1 TMQCSSLRL
10 AIGGLILLLFV
21 LHVLSKES
29 SPGSQHHDHHR
40 QRSRSAK
47 RFSRDSNAARERRP
61 NIILILT
68 DDQDAELGSLNFMPR
83 TLRLLRDGGAEFR
96 HAYTTTPMCCPAR
109 SSLLTGMYVH
119 NHMVFTNNDNCSSPQ
134 WQATHETRSYATYLS
149 NAGYRTGYF
158 GKYLNKYNGS
168 YIPPGW
174 REWGGLIMNSKYYNY
189 SINLNGQKIRHGFD
203 YAKDYYPDLIA
214 NDSIAFLRSS
224 KQQNQ
229 RKPVLLTMSFP
240 APHGPEDSAP
250 QYSHL
255 FFNVTTH
262 HTPSYDHAPNP
273 DKQWIL
279 RVTEPMQP
287 VHKRFTNLLMTKR
300 LQTLQSVDVAVE
312 RVYNEL
318 KSLGELDNT
327 YIVYTSDHGYH
338 LGQFGLIKGKSFPF
352 EFDVRVPF
360 LIRGPGIQ
368 ASKVVNEIVLNVDL
382 APTFLDMG
390 GVPTPQHMDGRS
402 ILPLLLSRN
411 RAVRDNWPDS
421 FLIESS
427 GRRET
432 AEQIAEA
439 RARLRA
445 ERRSMKLVNSSLLE
459 DFIGGGGEGTTPSNF
474 RSSSTASTLM
484 GLSST
489 ASTHQQTEEVEED
502 VDTDHEDDDTDDG
515 KGAMDSSAALLDD
528 EDVEDVTAEEGDEE
542 LDEQDFLHHYGNDLP
557 MAPYITKMMRLNSE
571 CSDPALL
578 KNCLPG
584 QKWKCINEEGRW
596 RKHKCKF
603 HLQLEQQLATMP
615 RKQFQRNCACF
626 TPDGVVYTKIRAP
639 SSGIHRVNKRT
650 QHGHGRRRNKRE
662 VFHTE
667 LPYEMEELLDLHQAV
682 DLLADHSHR
691 QKRDVSG
698 NSSGGNETITQV
710 IQQIQTT
717 LEALELKFNEHDQH
731 SSGSSSVS
739 SSSPFGQ
746 EEKLPKTAGGKAGH
760 RCYVDSVTSKVI
772 CSDVVYDDE
781 KTWRTSRAQIDMLI
795 KLLKD
800 KIGKLKEL
808 KKQLRE
814 NNKHALAA
822 NRRNESRRRNEA
834 HLTESGAGPE
844 FNMSYFT
851 DVGSTPKSNVDGEK
865 EIFRGYGG
873 SNSFDSVEQTQTY
886 HFASRAECYC
896 EPDVGEIYADS
907 KEMAREARRKLKE
920 ERQRKKERK
929 RMKKARLEKEC
940 LSEKMNCFLH
950 DSQHWRTAPMWN
962 DSPFCFCM
970 NANNNTYSCLRTIN
984 ATHNYLYCE
993 FTTGL
998 ITFYNLTIDP
1008 FETTNRAASLTP
1020 GERAHMHD
1028 SLDHLKGCR
1037 GRSCSIRRH
1046 QGQLEFGQSTPLLP
1060 SGANQVQRNNKR
1072 KHTPLVGTVG
1082 QNYAFVGSRLE
1093 QDGFSPQ
1100 NRRKLSKY
1108 HRWTGSQ
1115 QTHLKRR
1122 PWKQQPQA
1130 QMSPRYPADQPVTT
1144 SMA

>member
-1 TMQCSSLRL
+1 MSPHSSLRL
-10 AIGGLILLLFV
+10 AIGGLTLLLFV
-21 LHVLSKES
+21 LHVLSSKEHS
-29 SPGSQHHDHHR
+29 SGSQHHNHR
-40 QRSRSAK
+40 QRSHSAK

-68 DDQDAELGSLNFMPR
+68 DDQDVELGSLNFMPR

-189 SINLNGQKIRHGFD
+189 SINLNGKKIKHGFD

-279 RVTEPMQP
+279 RVTDPMQP

-312 RVYNEL
+312 RVFNEL
-318 KSLGELDNT
+318 KDLGELDNT

-368 ASKVVNEIVLNVDL
+368 ASKVVNEIVINVDL

-411 RAVRDNWPDS
+411 SAVRDNWPDS

-432 AEQIAEA
+432 AEQIAES
-439 RARLRA
+439 RARLQA
-445 ERRSMKLVNSSLLE
+445 ERRSMKLVNSTLLE
-459 DFIGGGGEGTTPSNF
+459 DFRAETAQSTSTIFWNN
-474 RSSSTASTLM
+474 SSTAATLI
-484 GLSST
+484 SS
-489 ASTHQQTEEVEED
+489 ASRQQEEVEED
-502 VDTDHEDDDTDDG
+502 VDTDDEGDDMDTEG
-515 KGAMDSSAALLDD
+515 DSSAAALEEDD
-528 EDVEDVTAEEGDEE
+528 IEDAAAEEGDEE
-542 LDEQDFLHHYGNDLP
+542 FEDQEFPQPQDNDLP
-557 MAPYITKMMRLNSE
+557 LAPYITKMMRLNSE

-584 QKWKCINEEGRW
+584 QKWKCINEDGRW

-603 HLQLEQQLATMP
+603 HLQLEHQLAAMP
-615 RKQFQRNCACF
+615 RKQYQRNCACF
-626 TPDGVVYTKIRAP
+626 TSDGVVYTKIRAP
-639 SSGIHRVNKRT
+639 SAGMHRVNKRT
-650 QHGHGRRRNKRE
+650 HNQGSHGRRRNKRE

-667 LPYEMEELLDLHQAV
+667 LPYEMEELLDLHQAL
-682 DLLADHSHR
+682 DLLAEQTHR
-691 QKRDVSG
+691 QKRDVT
-698 NSSGGNETITQV
+698 GGSNKTIAQV
-710 IQQIQTT
+710 IQQIQDT
-717 LEALELKFNEHDQH
+717 LETLEHKFNEHELNGPE
-731 SSGSSSVS
+731 SELESGSNSSES
-739 SSSPFGQ
+739 AFGT
-746 EEKLPKTAGGKAGH
+746 EKFPKVGGRAGH
-760 RCYVDSVTSKVI
+760 RCFVDATTSKVV
-772 CSDVVYDDE
+772 CSDVIYDDE
-781 KTWRTSRAQIDMLI
+781 KTWRTSRTQIDMLI
-795 KLLKD
+795 KLLKE
-800 KIGKLKEL
+800 KIGKLKEM

-814 NNKHALAA
+814 NNKQALAA
-822 NRRNESRRRNEA
+822 GRRIENRRRNEA
-834 HLTESGAGPE
+834 HLQESGAGPE

-851 DVGSTPKSNVDGEK
+851 SESAGNTPRTPSVAGQK
-865 EIFRGYGG
+865 EIFRGYD
-873 SNSFDSVEQTQTY
+873 NDNDFESVHQPQPHRFTP
-886 HFASRAECYC
+886 RAECYC
-896 EPDVGEIYADS
+896 EPDVGESYADS

-929 RMKKARLEKEC
+929 RIKKARLEKEC
-940 LSEKMNCFLH
+940 LSEKMNCFSH
-950 DSQHWRTAPMWN
+950 DNQHWRTAPFWN

-984 ATHNYLYCE
+984 VTHNYLYCE

-998 ITFYNLTIDP
+998 ITFYNLTTDR
-1008 FETTNRAASLTP
+1008 FETTNNAASLTP
-1020 GERAHMHD
+1020 GERSYMHD
-1028 SLDHLKGCR
+1028 ALEQLKGCR

-1046 QGQLEFGQSTPLLP
+1046 QGQLESGSNVPMLP
-1060 SGANQVQRNNKR
+1060 TGNNQVQRNNKR
-1072 KHTPLVGTVG
+1072 KHSPLAGTVG
-1082 QNYAFVGSRLE
+1082 NLGFVGPRLDL
-1093 QDGFSPQ
+1093 DGGPQ
-1100 NRRKLSKY
+1100 IKRRKLSKY
-1108 HRWTGSQ
+1108 HRWTSPQ
-1115 QTHLKRR
+1115 QTHVKRR
-1122 PWKQQPQA
+1122 PWKQQPNIQVQQSQRFVA
-1130 QMSPRYPADQPVTT
+1130 TQLIST
-1144 SMA
+1144 SVA

>member
-1 TMQCSSLRL
+1 IMPLFRVRL
-10 AIGGLILLLFV
+10 AIGGLILFICFFN
-21 LHVLSKES
+21 VLSKV
-29 SPGSQHHDHHR
+29 HHR
-40 QRSRSAK
+40 VPQHTQSAK

-68 DDQDAELGSLNFMPR
+68 DDQDVELGSLNFMPR
-83 TLRLLRDGGAEFR
+83 TLRLLRNGGAEFP

-119 NHMVFTNNDNCSSPQ
+119 NHMVFTNNDNCSSPL

-189 SINLNGQKIRHGFD
+189 SINLNGQKIKHGFD

-262 HTPSYDHAPNP
+262 HTPTYDHAPNP

-279 RVTEPMQP
+279 RVTESMQP

-318 KSLGELDNT
+318 KDLGELDNT
-327 YIVYTSDHGYH
+327 YIIYTSDHGYH

-360 LIRGPGIQ
+360 LIRGPGIP
-368 ASKVVNEIVLNVDL
+368 ASKIINEIVLNVDL

-432 AEQIAEA
+432 AEQIAES
-439 RARLRA
+439 RARLQS
-445 ERRSMKLVNSSLLE
+445 ERRNMKLANSTLLEDVLIGEKQAITNLTRVNSSPATLIS
-459 DFIGGGGEGTTPSNF
+459 FPPITATTDQPVQ
-474 RSSSTASTLM
+474 M
-484 GLSST
+484 
-489 ASTHQQTEEVEED
+489 EED
-502 VDTDHEDDDTDDG
+502 GDTDDDDDDDADEG
-515 KGAMDSSAALLDD
+515 ELAMDSSATAVEEEEAEA
-528 EDVEDVTAEEGDEE
+528 EDVAAEQ
-542 LDEQDFLHHYGNDLP
+542 LDELEDQEFHQQQINNLP
-557 MAPYITKMMRLNSE
+557 LAPYVTKMMRLNSE
-571 CSDPALL
+571 CSDPDLL

-584 QKWKCINEEGRW
+584 QKWKCVNEEGRW

-603 HLQLEQQLATMP
+603 HLQIEHQLTSIP
-615 RKQFQRNCACF
+615 RKQYQRNCACF
-626 TPDGVVYTKIRAP
+626 TPDGVVYTKIRVP
-639 SSGIHRVNKRT
+639 SSGTHRVNKRT
-650 QHGHGRRRNKRE
+650 HQNQSRRRNKRE
-662 VFHTE
+662 MFHME
-667 LPYEMEELLDLHQAV
+667 MPYEMEELLDLHKNV
-682 DLLADHSHR
+682 DILVEHVHR
-691 QKRDVSG
+691 RKRGVTYSG
-698 NSSGGNETITQV
+698 INDTITQV
-710 IQQIQTT
+710 MLQIQTT
-717 LEALELKFNEHDQH
+717 LKALEQKFNENDLPDPGD
-731 SSGSSSVS
+731 SSAANSTTN
-739 SSSPFGQ
+739 PFGLND
-746 EEKLPKTAGGKAGH
+746 KSPKISSQLGH
-760 RCYVDSVTSKVI
+760 RCFVDAATNKVV
-772 CSDVVYDDE
+772 CSDMIYDDE
-781 KTWRTSRAQIDMLI
+781 KTWRTSRVQIDMLI

-814 NNKHALAA
+814 HNKQALAS
-822 NRRNESRRRNEA
+822 NRQNENRRRNEA
-834 HLTESGAGPE
+834 YLPATGAE

-851 DVGSTPKSNVDGEK
+851 SSSTPRSSGKSGK

-873 SNSFDSVEQTQTY
+873 NLFDSVEQPRP
-886 HFASRAECYC
+886 SPRGECYC
-896 EPDVGEIYADS
+896 EPDAGESFADS

-920 ERQRKKERK
+920 ERQRRKERK

-940 LSEKMNCFLH
+940 LSEKMNCFSH
-950 DSQHWRTAPMWN
+950 DNQHWRTAPFWN

-984 ATHNYLYCE
+984 ATHNFLYCE

-1008 FETTNRAASLTP
+1008 FEMTNRAASLLP
-1020 GERAHMHD
+1020 HERSHMHEV
-1028 SLDHLKGCR
+1028 LERLKGCR

-1046 QGQLEFGQSTPLLP
+1046 QDQLENEAGAWPLRD
-1060 SGANQVQRNNKR
+1060 GANQVQRNHKR
-1072 KHTPLVGTVG
+1072 KNTPLVGTLD
-1082 QNYAFVGSRLE
+1082 NYDFVGHRL
-1093 QDGFSPQ
+1093 DVDAFPPSK
-1100 NRRKLSKY
+1100 RRKY
-1108 HRWTGSQ
+1108 HR
-1115 QTHLKRR
+1115 
-1122 PWKQQPQA
+1122 
-1130 QMSPRYPADQPVTT
+1130 Y
-1144 SMA
+1144 